1 MGSWEKIVISFTI
14 NLRGSYRISVCFN
27 DGLVLTSARFSGH
40 YWYSDDLIRMVSG
53 SDSGRDENGRVN
65 GRELTRL

>member
-14 NLRGSYRISVCFN
+14 NLRGSHHISVCFN

-40 YWYSDDLIRMVSG
+40 YWYCDDLIRMVSG
-53 SDSGRDENGRVN
+53 SDSGRDEC
-65 GRELTRL
+65 GRE